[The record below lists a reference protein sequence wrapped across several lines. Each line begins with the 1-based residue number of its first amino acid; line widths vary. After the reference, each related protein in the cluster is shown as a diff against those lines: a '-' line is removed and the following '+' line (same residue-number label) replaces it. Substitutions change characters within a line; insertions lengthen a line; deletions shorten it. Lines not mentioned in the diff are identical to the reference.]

1 MDEIAD
7 LEGDI
12 VITAEELIT
21 LLSLTPH
28 PEGGYYRETYRS
40 METIPD
46 TVLPNRCKRDRP

>member
-21 LLSLTPH
+21 LLSLTLH